1 MRPIVQIS
9 LDEIDSDT
17 ALWMICQA
25 AHAKGQEVRQS

>member
-9 LDEIDSDT
+9 FDEIDSDET
-17 ALWMICQA
+17 LRMICQA